1 MKKVVVLVVVFAS
14 VMASCKKSDC
24 PQEQKNDFYS
34 CDSICK
40 KLPIAYVNLDTIL
53 LNCDYAVEANEKLIK
68 KQEDARLNINSKA
81 SKLQEEMEEFQR
93 KLENNAFLSRERA
106 EQEAARIQKKELELQ
121 QLDQKLTQ
129 ELLNEQQKV
138 NQKLHEDLIDV
149 IKYYNNDNRFH
160 MILSTSAMQE
170 QVVYA
175 IDGYDISKEII
186 EILNDQELMKKAKG
200 IE

>member
-1 MKKVVVLVVVFAS
+1 MKKVVVLALVVVG
-14 VMASCKKSDC
+14 VMASCQKNDC
-24 PQEQKNDFYS
+24 TQEQKNNFYS

-53 LNCDYAVEANEKLIK
+53 LNYDYAIEANEKLIK

-81 SKLQEEMEEFQR
+81 KKLQEEMEEFQR

-129 ELLNEQQKV
+129 ELLNEQQEV
-138 NQKLHEDLIDV
+138 NQKLHEDLIAV

-175 IDGYDISKEII
+175 IDGYNISNEII
-186 EILNDQELMKKAKG
+186 EILNDQELMKKVKG
-200 IE
+200 VE

>member
-1 MKKVVVLVVVFAS
+1 MRKVLLLAVVVAS
-14 VMASCKKSDC
+14 VMVSCQKSEC
-24 PQEQKNDFYS
+24 SKEQKTDFYS
-34 CDSICK
+34 YDSICK

-53 LNCDYAVEANEKLIK
+53 LNCEYAVEANEKLIK
-68 KQEDARLNINSKA
+68 KQEDARLNINTKA
-81 SKLQEEMEEFQR
+81 KKLQEEMEEFQR

-129 ELLNEQQKV
+129 ELLKEQQDV

-149 IKYYNNDNRFH
+149 IKHFNKDNRFH

-175 IDGYDISKEII
+175 IDGYDISSEII
-186 EILNDQELMKKAKG
+186 KMLNNQELMKEIKEK
-200 IE
+200 E